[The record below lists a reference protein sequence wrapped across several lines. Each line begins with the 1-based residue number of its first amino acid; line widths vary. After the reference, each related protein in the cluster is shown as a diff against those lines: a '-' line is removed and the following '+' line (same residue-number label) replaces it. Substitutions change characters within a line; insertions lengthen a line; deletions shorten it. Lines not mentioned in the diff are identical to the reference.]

1 MEDVNRTEE
10 YRVVVAEKIAAFVPI
25 DIGWAR
31 EMEHYTFQ
39 RYQNAVAYL
48 RALKRCVHHLHTH
61 PHFDMTLLETLV
73 AGNLE
78 EVEEQQQEREEE
90 EEQQD
95 DEEEGLLQCFRC
107 KSTRVESYQRQTR
120 SADEAMTTFCM
131 CLACHHRWK
140 Q

>member
-10 YRVVVAEKIAAFVPI
+10 YRVVVAEKISAFVRI

-31 EMEHYTFQ
+31 EMEHYAFQ
-39 RYQNAVAYL
+39 RYQNPVAYL
-48 RALKRCVHHLHTH
+48 RALKRCVHHLRTRT
-61 PHFDMTLLETLV
+61 PFDMSLLETLV

-78 EVEEQQQEREEE
+78 EVEEYQQPRQEEE
-90 EEQQD
+90 EED
-95 DEEEGLLQCFRC
+95 DDEEGLLQCFRC